1 MRVALIALVVCLG
14 VSVSACGDDSSAGGG
29 SAESRPRSGDGDGN
43 GPAPIVKLPQG
54 LPPKRLLVKDLEVGE
69 GPAVK
74 RGDELEVYFSSFRYL
89 TGEHFE
95 TIWKPD
101 KPFDFELNDN
111 EVIPGWVKG
120 LPGMKVGGR
129 RYLEVPGKQAARGG
143 ISPFQDPD
151 ESALVYVVEL
161 LKVK

>member
-1 MRVALIALVVCLG
+1 MRSVLIALPLCLTLAFA
-14 VSVSACGDDSSAGGG
+14 ACGDDSSAGEAG
-29 SAESRPRSGDGDGN
+29 SESRPTSGDGDGD
-43 GPAPIVKLPQG
+43 GPAPVVKLPQG
-54 LPPKRLLVKDLEVGE
+54 EPPKKLVVKDLEVGK
-69 GPAVK
+69 GRAAKP
-74 RGDELEVYFSSFRYL
+74 GDELEVYFTSFRYL
-89 TGEHFE
+89 NNEHFE

-101 KPFDFELNDN
+101 KSFDFTLNNN

-120 LPGMKVGGR
+120 LPGMKVGGQ

-161 LKVK
+161 LEVN

>member
-1 MRVALIALVVCLG
+1 MKAALIALMVCLALAL
-14 VSVSACGDDSSAGGG
+14 VACGDDSSAGGG
-29 SAESRPRSGDGDGN
+29 PPESKPKSADADGDG
-43 GPAPIVKLPQG
+43 PAPVVKLPQG
-54 LPPKRLLVKDLEVGE
+54 QSLKKLVVKDLKVGA

-74 RGDELEVYFSSFRYL
+74 PGDELEVYFTSFRYL
-89 TGEHFE
+89 NGEHFE

-101 KPFDFELNDN
+101 EPFDFTLNGS

-120 LPGMKVGGR
+120 LPGMKAGGR
-129 RYLEVPGKQAARGG
+129 RYLEVPGKLAARGG

-161 LKVK
+161 LKVS